1 MSAPHLEAEKRA
13 ILAAAL
19 PSVAFDGWSAETLR
33 AATAAAGFEPSM
45 ALRAFPSGAVGLL
58 EFFIAEADRRML
70 DDLAAV
76 DTGMLKLRE
85 RIATAIRLRLTA
97 QAGHREAIRK
107 GLSVLALPVHAGRAL
122 RGLYRT
128 VDAIW
133 YAAGDTS
140 TDFNFYSKRL
150 LLAGVYSATLL
161 YWLDDKSEGQTA
173 TWNFLDR
180 RIGDVMRI
188 QKLRGRLGGLSANWP
203 DPSRL
208 FRRRVSGR

>member
-1 MSAPHLEAEKRA
+1 MSTAHLETEKRA
-13 ILAAAL
+13 ILASAL
-19 PSVAFDGWSAETLR
+19 PSIAFDGWSAEALR

-45 ALRAFPSGAVGLL
+45 ALRAFPNGAVGLL

-76 DTGMLKLRE
+76 DTSVLKLRE
-85 RIATAIRLRLTA
+85 RIATAIRLRLAA
-97 QAGHREAIRK
+97 QAANREAIRK
-107 GLSVLALPVHAGRAL
+107 ALAVLALPVHAGRAL
-122 RGLYRT
+122 RSLYRT

-133 YAAGDTS
+133 YTVGDTS

-161 YWLDDKSEGQTA
+161 YWLDDKSEGQAA
-173 TWNFLDR
+173 TWDFLDR

-188 QKLRGRLGGLSANWP
+188 QKLRGRLGGFTANWP

-208 FRRRVSGR
+208 FRRRA